1 MWKLGLAVV
10 VCAAIGCGDDGGG
23 GGGTPDAPKQID
35 AAIDGAMIDAPM
47 GAGALTVSGTVAA
60 GGPATGVTV
69 VLWQVTSGS
78 PDYTWKYG
86 MGSSSGTMFMVT
98 VDMTPPP
105 QAINS
110 YGIGVGIVGLLPA
123 GTNIPDGMVTSSQL
137 QNASFSDRYAIIY
150 KAPTANP
157 TLVPWIAPFG
167 EGLSCGRCVDQ
178 ATGFDTFEPIACPMV
193 QIVHGAQMV
202 CNWT

>member
-1 MWKLGLAVV
+1 ML
-10 VCAAIGCGDDGGG
+10 GGG
-23 GGGTPDAPKQID
+23 GGIISDGLDVAIDSAPDA
-35 AAIDGAMIDAPM
+35 ASGSFTVHGMVAIG
-47 GAGALTVSGTVAA
+47 VFV
-60 GGPATGVTV
+60 TGVTV

-86 MGSSSGTMFMVT
+86 MGSSSGATFMVT
-98 VDMTPPP
+98 LDMVPPP

-123 GTNIPDGMVTSSQL
+123 GTNIPDGMVTNSQL
-137 QNASFSDRYAIIY
+137 ANASFSDRYAIIY
-150 KAPTANP
+150 KAPSANA
-157 TLVPWIAPFG
+157 TLVPWIAPFA

-178 ATGFDTFEPIACPMV
+178 ATGFDTFEPVACPMV
-193 QIVHGAQMV
+193 QIIQGAQMV

>member
-1 MWKLGLAVV
+1 MWKLGLAVL

-23 GGGTPDAPKQID
+23 GGGGNPDARDQLD
-35 AAIDGAMIDAPM
+35 VAIDTPATIDGP
-47 GAGALTVSGTVAA
+47 AGSFTVAGTVAA

-86 MGSSSGTMFMVT
+86 MGSATGTMFMVT
-98 VDMTPPP
+98 LDMVPPP

-123 GTNIPDGMVTSSQL
+123 GTTIPDGMV
-137 QNASFSDRYAIIY
+137 
-150 KAPTANP
+150 
-157 TLVPWIAPFG
+157 
-167 EGLSCGRCVDQ
+167 
-178 ATGFDTFEPIACPMV
+178 
-193 QIVHGAQMV
+193 
-202 CNWT
+202 

>member
-1 MWKLGLAVV
+1 MWKLGLAVL
-10 VCAAIGCGDDGGG
+10 VCAAIGCGDDGGSG
-23 GGGTPDAPKQID
+23 GGVDAPKQVD
-35 AAIDGAMIDAPM
+35 ATLDGMFDGPS
-47 GAGALTVSGTVAA
+47 GPFTLNGTVFT

-86 MGSSSGTMFMVT
+86 EGSSSGTMFMVT
-98 VDMTPPP
+98 LDLVPPA

-110 YGIGVGIVGLLPA
+110 YGVGVGIVGLLPA
-123 GTNIPDGMVTSSQL
+123 GTIIPDGMVTNQQL

-150 KAPTANP
+150 KAPNANA
-157 TLVPWIAPFG
+157 TLVPWIAPFAAG
-167 EGLSCGRCVDQ
+167 MSCGRCVDQ
-178 ATGFDTFEPIACPMV
+178 ATGFDTFEPVACPMV
-193 QIVHGAQMV
+193 QIIQGAAMV